1 VAGKIMIIVKLG
13 GSAVTDKSKDFTP
26 RLEVIEN
33 VASQL
38 SDITDP
44 LVLVHGGGSYGHPLA
59 KEYSLHKGFSDTRQ
73 LSGVSQTRYSM
84 TQLNQIILS
93 ILLRHG
99 VNAVSVQPSA
109 CFVCRSKR
117 ISGAFLEPVTGLLAL
132 GCIPVLY
139 GDVVT
144 DLEMGFCILSGDQ
157 IVSYLAGAL
166 NPRKVIFGLEVDGLY
181 TEDPRSEGARLV
193 KDITFADLESISAG
207 EVGDVTSGMK
217 GKLQEIS
224 RISEIEVDLINL
236 TRETTLIRAVSG
248 EVDGTRIY

>member
-1 VAGKIMIIVKLG
+1 VAGKMIIVKLG

-33 VASQL
+33 VASQM
-38 SDITDP
+38 STTTEQMI
-44 LVLVHGGGSYGHPLA
+44 LVHGGGSYGHPLA
-59 KEYSLHKGFSDTRQ
+59 KEYNLHKGFSDNSQ

-109 CFVCRSKR
+109 CFVCSSKR
-117 ISGAFLEPVTGLLAL
+117 ISRAFLEPVTGLLAL
-132 GCIPVLY
+132 GCTPVLY

-144 DLEMGFCILSGDQ
+144 DLEIGFCILSGDQ

-181 TEDPRSEGARLV
+181 TEDPRNESARLV

-224 RISEIEVDLINL
+224 RISGIEVDLINL
-236 TRETTLIRAVSG
+236 TRETTLVKAVSG
-248 EVDGTRIY
+248 EVDGTRIH